1 MLQKATDTFI
11 PNDIILA
18 DKSSNEIW
26 QTKPLVLVTGPNMG
40 GKSTL
45 MRETAVLAILA
56 HVGSYVPAISC
67 TMSVCDRIFTRLGAS
82 DRIMAGEST
91 FFVELSEAS
100 SILRHATRHSLV
112 LIDELG
118 RGTST
123 FDGTAIACSVVNDL
137 ANRIQCRTLFSTH
150 YHTLVDDFEKH
161 ENVGLGHMSCMIE
174 NDEETSTKETLVFLY
189 KFVEGSCP
197 KSHGFNAARLANI
210 PESIIELAE
219 SKAFAFER
227 WVTLKRILLT
237 LKKITDN
244 SQQQDLLQFLSQ
256 LKLN

>member
-1 MLQKATDTFI
+1 
-11 PNDIILA
+11 
-18 DKSSNEIW
+18 
-26 QTKPLVLVTGPNMG
+26 
-40 GKSTL
+40 

-56 HVGSYVPAISC
+56 HVGSYVPARSC

-123 FDGTAIACSVVNDL
+123 FDGTAIACSVANDL

-150 YHTLVDDFEKH
+150 YHTLVDDFQTHPK
-161 ENVGLGHMSCMIE
+161 VGLGHMVERTQLTDHVRASMC
-174 NDEETSTKETLVFLY
+174 FLG
-189 KFVEGSCP
+189 VHDRE
-197 KSHGFNAARLANI
+197 
-210 PESIIELAE
+210 
-219 SKAFAFER
+219 
-227 WVTLKRILLT
+227 
-237 LKKITDN
+237 
-244 SQQQDLLQFLSQ
+244 
-256 LKLN
+256 